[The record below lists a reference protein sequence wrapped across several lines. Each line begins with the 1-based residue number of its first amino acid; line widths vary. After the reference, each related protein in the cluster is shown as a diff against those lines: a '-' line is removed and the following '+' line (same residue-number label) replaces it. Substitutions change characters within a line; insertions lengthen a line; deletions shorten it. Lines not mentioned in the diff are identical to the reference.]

1 MSEMDLNRFETLV
14 AAYGATPSRWPEE
27 ERDAA
32 EAFARTDPRARALLA
47 EADSIDALLFAHKA
61 AEPSRTLHAMVIEA
75 APRKRRLTGRA
86 RLWWSGLGIA
96 LAGASGMLAGS
107 AATAALEP
115 ISANVQMY
123 THDEV
128 PALDYSAD
136 ENAEGVQ

>member
-1 MSEMDLNRFETLV
+1 MTDMDLNRFETLV

-27 ERDAA
+27 ERAAA
-32 EAFARTDPRARALLA
+32 EAFARTDPRASALLA

-61 AEPSRTLHAMVIEA
+61 AEPSRTLRAMVVEA

-86 RLWWSGLGIA
+86 RMWWTGLGLA

-115 ISANVQMY
+115 ITANVQLY
-123 THDEV
+123 SQDV
-128 PALDYSAD
+128 PALDYAAE
-136 ENAEGVQ
+136 ENAQ

>member
-1 MSEMDLNRFETLV
+1 MSRMDLNRFETLV

-32 EAFARTDPRARALLA
+32 EAFARDHPRAGALLA

-61 AEPSRTLHAMVIEA
+61 AEPSATLRAMVIEG
-75 APRKRRLTGRA
+75 APRKRRLAGRA
-86 RLWWSGLGIA
+86 KLWWSGLA
-96 LAGASGMLAGS
+96 LAMAGASGMLAGS

-123 THDEV
+123 AHEDV
-128 PALDYSAD
+128 PALDYSAE
-136 ENAEGVQ
+136 ENVL

>member
-1 MSEMDLNRFETLV
+1 MSNGMDLTRFETLV

-32 EAFARTDPRARALLA
+32 QAFARTDPRAAALLA

-75 APRKRRLTGRA
+75 APRRKHRLAGRA
-86 RLWWSGLGIA
+86 KLWWSGLGLA
-96 LAGASGMLAGS
+96 MAGASGMLAGS

-123 THDEV
+123 NQDV
-128 PALDYSAD
+128 PALDYSAE
-136 ENAEGVQ
+136 ENAQ